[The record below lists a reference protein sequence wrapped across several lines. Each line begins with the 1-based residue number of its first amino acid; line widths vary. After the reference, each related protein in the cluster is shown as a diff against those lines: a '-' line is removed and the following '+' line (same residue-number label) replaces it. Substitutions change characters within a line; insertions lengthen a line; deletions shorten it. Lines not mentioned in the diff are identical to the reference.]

1 MVEKNEQTHK
11 WTFLTNH
18 AHVIVCLSINPAMR
32 MRDIADR
39 VGITERAVQKIIAD
53 LTHEGYLE
61 IDRRGRC
68 NSYRLNSGLHLRHP
82 IEAGHTIGELLKLFI
97 KSPTETHQTQ
107 IKTGLSPESNKQ
119 D

>member
-1 MVEKNEQTHK
+1 MIEKSEQTHK

-18 AHVIVCLSINPAMR
+18 AHVIVCLSMDPSMR
-32 MRDIADR
+32 MRDIADC

-82 IEAGHTIGELLKLFI
+82 IESGHTIGELLKLLI
-97 KSPTETHQTQ
+97 KGPTEIHKKQT
-107 IKTGLSPESNKQ
+107 KTGLSPESNKQ